1 MIVVADTSPL
11 NYLIRIGAV
20 DVLKTLYTHVLIP
33 QTVAEELK
41 KEKAPV
47 HVKTWIARPPEW
59 LEVRPDPDFDPSL
72 ELLDPG
78 EAAALSLAESLR
90 ADAILI
96 DDLAGR
102 TEAERRHL
110 TVTGTLGV
118 LVEAH
123 IAGLLKFDEALEKL
137 RSTNFRISAD
147 VERRARQ
154 RLSSGTK

>member
-20 DVLKTLYTHVLIP
+20 DVLRPLYTHVLIP

-41 KEKAPV
+41 KEKAPAV
-47 HVKTWIARPPEW
+47 VKTWIAKPPEW
-59 LEVRPDPDFDPSL
+59 LEVRPDPSFDPSL

-78 EAAALSLAESLR
+78 EAAALSLAESLS
-90 ADAILI
+90 ADAVLI

-123 IAGLLKFDEALEKL
+123 IAGLLNFDEALDKL
-137 RSTNFRISAD
+137 RSTNFRISVD
-147 VERRARQ
+147 VERLARR
-154 RLSSGTK
+154 RLSETK